1 MASTRIDWVAEH
13 CQLLRSISAEFRDT
27 LPFRGLTIGTGIH
40 LEAKTV
46 ALILTLRDGGARLV
60 STGNLNTTQ
69 PQALQALQA
78 EGVTVIGGPTKD
90 RQLHGRY
97 LDEVIAAEPDLIL
110 DNGGDLFARYLDT
123 PYRGLRG
130 GTEETTSGRM
140 RLEPL
145 RDRLRLPILVIND
158 SPIKQFAENE
168 HAVGQSTLESYLR
181 LTNRVTNGENVTVFG
196 YGACGRGVAANF
208 RGACARVT
216 VVEVN
221 PVSRLR
227 AHLDGF
233 RTPQREEAIADADV
247 IITVTGARDVLTAA
261 DMPLLRDG
269 VILANVGHFPFEI
282 DVEAMAGSARV
293 AGVREYA
300 DDLMTLELDDG
311 RRIHVISR
319 GHMFNLAGPRPV
331 GNSIESMDLGFA
343 LQARCLEA
351 VANGSVDASSC
362 VVPVPARIDAAIA
375 SSYLEGKYPAVPRA
389 SGPSPAP

>member
-1 MASTRIDWVAEH
+1 MAFTRIDWVAGH
-13 CQLLRSISAEFRDT
+13 CQLLRSISAEFKDT
-27 LPFRGLTIGTGIH
+27 LPFQGLTIGTGIH

-46 ALILTLRDGGARLV
+46 ALLLTLRDGGARLV

-69 PQALQALQA
+69 PEALQALAA

-90 RQLHGRY
+90 SNLHGRY
-97 LDEVIAAEPDLIL
+97 LDEVIAAQPDLIL
-110 DNGGDLFARYLDT
+110 DNGGDLFAKYLDA
-123 PYRGLRG
+123 PYDGLRG

-168 HAVGQSTLESYLR
+168 HAVGQSALESYIR
-181 LTNRVTNGENVTVFG
+181 LTNRVTNGEKVTVFG
-196 YGACGRGVAANF
+196 YGACGRGVAASF

-216 VVEVN
+216 VVDVN
-221 PVSRLR
+221 PVTRLR

-233 RTPQREEAIADADV
+233 GTPPRDEAVADADV
-247 IITVTGARDVLTAA
+247 IITVTGARDVLTVA
-261 DMPLLRDG
+261 DLPLLRDG
-269 VILANVGHFPFEI
+269 VIVANAGHFPVEI
-282 DVEAMAGSARV
+282 DVEAMVRAPAV
-293 AGVREYA
+293 VGVREYA
-300 DDLMTLELDDG
+300 DDVMTLELNDG

-319 GHMFNLAGPRPV
+319 GHMFNLAGPRPM

-362 VVPVPARIDAAIA
+362 VVPVPGQIDAAIA
-375 SSYLEGKYPAVPRA
+375 ASYLDRKYPPA
-389 SGPSPAP
+389 SPHP